1 MRLSRKDY
9 DASFFH
15 VMVQG
20 HNKEYIFE
28 KDKNKKKYLK
38 LMKENEKEIEIL
50 AYCIM
55 GNHVHMLIHTS
66 KIDDMSKFMHKINS
80 EYAMYYN
87 YIEKGRVGSV
97 YRDRYKS

>member
-9 DASFFH
+9 NASFFH

-28 KDKNKKKYLK
+28 ENRSKQKYLT
-38 LMKENEKEIEIL
+38 LMKENEKDVDIL

-55 GNHVHMLIHTS
+55 GNHAHLLLHTS
-66 KIDDMSKFMHKINS
+66 EINNMSKFMHKINS

-87 YIEKGRVGSV
+87 YIEN
-97 YRDRYKS
+97 DRRGQALGQ